1 MKGIFIVFFCLS
13 ILFPVLAQQGK
24 VTGKVADVQGEGPL
38 AFSSVRILDKISKKL
53 VGGGL
58 SDEQGKFTI
67 AVPFGTYVASIE
79 YVGYKAFETE
89 AFELSKSSANYD
101 FGVLKISGSSKSLD
115 EVEVRAEKSSME
127 LSLDKRVFNVG
138 KDLANTGGNASDVLM
153 NIPSVQV
160 DPEGGVKLRGSD
172 NVRILID
179 GKPSGLVSFKG
190 GSGLQ
195 TLQANMIEKVEV
207 ITNPSARYEAEGM
220 AGIINIILKKDKNQG
235 FNASIEAVAGNPTNY
250 GLGANLNY
258 RHRKVNFFVNYG
270 LTYRVSPN
278 VSFLEQS
285 VFDANS
291 VRLSTQEREG
301 TLEGFNNNIRGGLDY
316 YFSEKDIL
324 TASYLF
330 KRSDAHRITDIVYT
344 DYLGSKANK
353 TLSTFRQQDETE
365 DEPNSE
371 YTLSYKKEFAKKGQG
386 LSAEVKF
393 IDNWERSN
401 QLFTQNAFLTNGN
414 PESAESLVQNSLND
428 EFEKNWIYQLDYQQ
442 PIGKDGRFETGI
454 RTSFRD
460 MVNDYVVN
468 QKNNNGIFEPLP
480 GLINYFIYNEN
491 ISALYGI
498 YGNKKKHW
506 SYQLGLRAENTD
518 VKTTLRQ
525 TNQTNP
531 RQYLNLFPSAHLS
544 YELTK
549 NNSFQLSYSKRVR
562 RPFYNDL
569 SPFSTFADSRNFFSG
584 NPNLDPEFTDAFEI
598 GHLNYFAKG
607 SFSSSVYYRNTKD
620 KIQTLRLVDSRGF
633 ATTQPKNLNGEQ
645 ALGAEFTSQLTASKW
660 WRMDATVNFF
670 KANIDGTNL
679 DESYLKELYSW
690 FARYST
696 RFSLPQDLDLQLRAN
711 YEARQKTVQ
720 GIRLPLYYFDLSGS
734 KDILNR
740 KATITLNATD
750 IFNTRKLR
758 QKTEGDNFISEGWG
772 QFRRRQVNLS
782 FSYRINQVKNTR
794 KNKTLIEE

>member
-1 MKGIFIVFFCLS
+1 MRHFYTFFLLLCLS
-13 ILFPVLAQQGK
+13 APLVAQQGK
-24 VTGKVADVQGEGPL
+24 ISGTIVDSQGGAAL
-38 AFSSVRILDKISKKL
+38 AFSSIRVLDLGSKKL

-58 SDEQGKFTI
+58 SDEQGKFSI
-67 AVPFGTYVASIE
+67 AIPYGQFVASIE
-79 YVGYKAFETE
+79 FVGYKPFETAAFEI
-89 AFELSKSSANYD
+89 SKNKNSHD
-101 FGVLKISGSSKSLD
+101 FGTIKISVSSQNLN
-115 EVEVRAEKSSME
+115 EVEIRAEKSSME
-127 LSLDKRVFNVG
+127 LTLDKRVFNVG

-179 GKPSGLVSFKG
+179 GKPSGMVSFKG
-190 GSGLQ
+190 GAGLQ
-195 TLQANMIEKVEV
+195 TLPANMIEKVEV

-235 FNASIEAVAGNPTNY
+235 FNASIEAVLGQPTNY

-258 RHRKVNFFVNYG
+258 RHKKVNFFINYG

-278 VSFLEQS
+278 IGFLDQT
-285 VFDANS
+285 VNDAGLLK
-291 VRLSTQEREG
+291 LSTQERTGNIEG
-301 TLEGFNNNIRGGLDY
+301 INNNIRGGLDY
-316 YFSEKDIL
+316 YFTEKDVL

-330 KRSDAHRITDIVYT
+330 KRSDARRITDLIYT
-344 DYLGSKANK
+344 DYEGDKSNK

-371 YTLSYKKEFAKKGQG
+371 YTLSYKKDFVKKGQG
-386 LSAEVKF
+386 LTAEIKF

-401 QLFTQNAFLTNGN
+401 QLFTQNAFLPSGAVENT
-414 PESAESLVQNSLND
+414 ATLVQNSLND

-442 PIGKDGRFETGI
+442 PIGKDGKFETGL

-468 QKNNNGIFEPLP
+468 QKNNAGVFEPLP

-498 YGNKKKHW
+498 FANKKKQW

-525 TNQTNP
+525 TNQVNP

-544 YELTK
+544 YELSK
-549 NNSFQLSYSKRVR
+549 NTSLQLSYSKRVR

-598 GHLNYFAKG
+598 GHLKYFEQG
-607 SFSSSVYYRNTKD
+607 SFTSSIYYRNTKD
-620 KIQTLRLVDSRGF
+620 KIQTLRLVDANGF
-633 ATTQPKNLNGEQ
+633 ANTMPQNLSAEQ
-645 ALGAEFTSQLTASKW
+645 AMGAEFASQFTANKW
-660 WRMDATVNFF
+660 WRMDATFNFF
-670 KANIDGTNL
+670 RAKIDGTNL
-679 DESYLKELYSW
+679 DESYKKDLYSW

-696 RFSLPQDLDLQLRAN
+696 RFSLPREFDLQVRGN

-720 GIRLPLYYFDLSGS
+720 GIRLPLYYIDLSAS
-734 KDILNR
+734 KDLLQR
-740 KATITLNATD
+740 QATITLNATD
-750 IFNTRKLR
+750 VFNSRKLR
-758 QKTEGDNFISEGWG
+758 QINEGDNFISEGWS
-772 QFRRRQVNLS
+772 QFRRRQINLS
-782 FSYRINQVKNTR
+782 FSYRINQAKNAR